1 MNTSCS
7 HGRFLEK
14 TSFMLIISRC
24 PCKTSREN
32 KKERQKAFPVHTCL
46 PWPHHLFPKPWRTSI
61 LARSTDSRQTDGRQ
75 TQWSTKVTFF
85 SVLWSDNSLRTA
97 IVRGGEASALDQSD
111 KRKNITEVGYCAA
124 VMRKIRN
131 ISDVF
136 YFGERSI
143 SVCANT
149 MLSSFALSAI
159 YPSVLLSIYTDHVH
173 IICLWHDL
181 CRIGGGCEVTGAENI
196 KEMWSDDI
204 FVFAGTL
211 ISFIYLHITLLCG
224 RI

>member
-1 MNTSCS
+1 MDGSWRKLHSCS
-7 HGRFLEK
+7 
-14 TSFMLIISRC
+14 SFPGALAKLHVQTR
-24 PCKTSREN
+24 
-32 KKERQKAFPVHTCL
+32 KKDRKPFPYTPVL

-61 LARSTDSRQTDGRQ
+61 LARSADSRQTDGRQ

>member
-14 TSFMLIISRC
+14 TSFMFIISRC